1 VQSMWP
7 ATNVVKQ
14 HYLWATCWWRIPFRM
29 KYYNSPK
36 RRFNAIT
43 KRQQYWFFRLTL
55 DKPSHQTQLQ
65 DCLGYPLHLYS
76 SVCLFGRLLFRRLAC
91 GHELKGIAWPR
102 TSSGCSSPPA
112 LVSLLPPIPFL
123 ERLVLGSCGV
133 FSFTLQLYAL
143 FSHPLGVYTLRISP
157 PEITRQH

>member
-1 VQSMWP
+1 MVKPANVWIQMHVQSKWP

-76 SVCLFGRLLFRRLAC
+76 SVCLFGRLAC
-91 GHELKGIAWPR
+91 GHELKGTAWPR
-102 TSSGCSSPPA
+102 TSIW
-112 LVSLLPPIPFL
+112 LLLPSGPRVLAAADPVSRASCSGILQCLLLL
-123 ERLVLGSCGV
+123 EMSKFCN
-133 FSFTLQLYAL
+133 QILY
-143 FSHPLGVYTLRISP
+143 
-157 PEITRQH
+157 Q